1 MLAQLS
7 TFRRGVDNRYYS
19 VSTHANPRAKL
30 QRSLLYVP
38 SSNDRMLQKSLSSPS
53 DALIYDLE
61 DSVAPNEKE
70 RARSALLGFLQSQPA
85 EHASRTFVRLNAID
99 TPQFV
104 DDITTLLKWEHLQ
117 GIVMPKIHSAGYL
130 DKVASY
136 VPEGRPLSII
146 ASIESAR
153 GLWDAGHIAG
163 WRAGQGAGNK
173 VTVSSLL
180 ASTPKTNLAHVLT
193 DPFRPFAA
201 EDYCADTHIIRTKTR
216 QELLYPRSQMATAAK
231 AFGIQCIDMVCV
243 NYQDTPVLRDECE
256 EARRLGYDGKQAIHP
271 SQVEIIQWTFVPTE
285 KELTRAAKIVSQ
297 MAHSHASSTGAFGLD
312 SGSGDV
318 EMIDAPML
326 KQAEA
331 TIAKAKAAGLKI
343 PDV

>member
-1 MLAQLS
+1 MLARLS
-7 TFRRGVDNRYYS
+7 AFQGGVGTRSYS
-19 VSTHANPRAKL
+19 ASTHADPRAKL
-30 QRSLLYVP
+30 RRSLLYVP

-70 RARSALLGFLQSQPA
+70 RARTALLGFLQSQPR

-104 DDITTLLKWEHLQ
+104 GDITTVLKWEHLE
-117 GIVMPKIHSAGYL
+117 GIVMPKIHSASYL

-163 WRAGQGAGNK
+163 WKAGQGAGNK

-180 ASTPKTNLAHVLT
+180 
-193 DPFRPFAA
+193 
-201 EDYCADTHIIRTKTR
+201 
-216 QELLYPRSQMATAAK
+216 MATAAK

-243 NYQDTPVLRDECE
+243 NYKDTSVLRDECE

-271 SQVEIIQWTFVPTE
+271 NQVEIIQSTFVPTE
-285 KELTRAAKIVSQ
+285 K
-297 MAHSHASSTGAFGLD
+297 GAFGLD
-312 SGSGDV
+312 SGSGEV

>member
-1 MLAQLS
+1 
-7 TFRRGVDNRYYS
+7 
-19 VSTHANPRAKL
+19 
-30 QRSLLYVP
+30 
-38 SSNDRMLQKSLSSPS
+38 MLQKSLSSPS

-70 RARSALLGFLQSQPA
+70 RARTALLGFLQSQPR

-104 DDITTLLKWEHLQ
+104 GDITTVLKWEHLE
-117 GIVMPKIHSAGYL
+117 GIVMPKIHSASYL

-136 VPEGRPLSII
+136 VPEGRPFSII

-153 GLWDAGHIAG
+153 GLWDAGHIAS
-163 WRAGQGAGNK
+163 WKAGQGAGNK

-180 ASTPKTNLAHVLT
+180 
-193 DPFRPFAA
+193 
-201 EDYCADTHIIRTKTR
+201 
-216 QELLYPRSQMATAAK
+216 MATAAK

-243 NYQDTPVLRDECE
+243 NYKDTSVLRDECE

-271 SQVEIIQWTFVPTE
+271 NQVEIIQSTFVPTE
-285 KELTRAAKIVSQ
+285 KELIRAAKIISQ

-331 TIAKAKAAGLKI
+331 TIAKAKAVGLKI

>member
-1 MLAQLS
+1 MLARVS
-7 TFRRGVDNRYYS
+7 AFKRGVGARPYS
-19 VSTHANPRAKL
+19 AAAPINSQAKL

-53 DALIYDLE
+53 DAIIYDLE
-61 DSVAPNEKE
+61 DSVAPNEKD
-70 RARSALLGFLQSQPA
+70 RARIALLGFLQEQSP
-85 EHASRTFVRLNAID
+85 ERASGTFVRLNAID

-104 DDITTLLKWEHLQ
+104 NDITTVLKWPHLQ
-117 GIVMPKIHSAGYL
+117 GIVMPKIHSAEYL

-153 GLWDAGHIAG
+153 GLWDAGQIAG
-163 WRAGQGAGNK
+163 WKAGQGARNK

-180 ASTPKTNLAHVLT
+180 
-193 DPFRPFAA
+193 FAA

-243 NYQDTPVLRDECE
+243 NYQDPSILREECE

-271 SQVEIIQWTFVPTE
+271 SQVEIIQSTFVPTE
-285 KELTRAAKIVSQ
+285 KELVRAAKIVSQ
-297 MAHSHASSTGAFGLD
+297 MASSHASSTGAFGLD
-312 SGSGDV
+312 ASGSGDV

-343 PDV
+343 PDI

>member
-1 MLAQLS
+1 MLARVP
-7 TFRRGVDNRYYS
+7 TYKRGVGARRYS
-19 VSTHANPRAKL
+19 VATNAQAKL

-38 SSNDRMLQKSLSSPS
+38 SSNDRMLEKSLSSPS
-53 DALIYDLE
+53 DAIIYDLE
-61 DSVAPNEKE
+61 DSVAPSEKD
-70 RARSALLGFLQSQPA
+70 RARTALLGFLQGQSP
-85 EHASRTFVRLNAID
+85 EHASKTFVRLNAID

-104 DDITTLLKWEHLQ
+104 NDITTVLKWPHLQ
-117 GIVMPKIHSAGYL
+117 GIVMPKIHSAEYL

-163 WRAGQGAGNK
+163 WKAGQGAGNR
-173 VTVSSLL
+173 VAVSSLL
-180 ASTPKTNLAHVLT
+180 
-193 DPFRPFAA
+193 FAA

-231 AFGIQCIDMVCV
+231 AFGLQCIDMVCV
-243 NYQDTPVLRDECE
+243 NYQDPTLLREECE

-271 SQVEIIQWTFVPTE
+271 SQVETIQSTFIPTE
-285 KELTRAAKIVSQ
+285 KELERAAKIISQ
-297 MAHSHASSTGAFGLD
+297 MARSHASSTGAFGLA

-331 TIAKAKAAGLKI
+331 TIAKAKAAGLNI

>member
-1 MLAQLS
+1 MLARIPA
-7 TFRRGVDNRYYS
+7 FKRGLGVRPYS
-19 VSTHANPRAKL
+19 VPAQAKL

-53 DALIYDLE
+53 DAIIYDLE
-61 DSVAPNEKE
+61 DSVAPNEKD
-70 RARSALLGFLQSQPA
+70 RARIALLGFLQAQSP
-85 EHASRTFVRLNAID
+85 ERASRTYVRLNAID
-99 TPQFV
+99 TSQFV
-104 DDITTLLKWEHLQ
+104 GDITTVLKWPHLQ
-117 GIVMPKIHSAGYL
+117 GIVMPKIHSAEYL

-136 VPEGRPLSII
+136 VPQGRPLNII

-163 WRAGQGAGNK
+163 WKAGQGAGNQ

-180 ASTPKTNLAHVLT
+180 
-193 DPFRPFAA
+193 FAA

-216 QELLYPRSQMATAAK
+216 QELLYPRVQMATAAK

-243 NYQDTPVLRDECE
+243 NYQDPSVLRDECE

-271 SQVEIIQWTFVPTE
+271 SQVDIIQSTFVPTE
-285 KELTRAAKIVSQ
+285 KELVRAAKIVAQ
-297 MAHSHASSTGAFGLD
+297 MARSHASATGAFGLD
-312 SGSGDV
+312 ASGSGDV

>member
-1 MLAQLS
+1 MLARLGA
-7 TFRRGVDNRYYS
+7 FKRGVGVRSYS
-19 VSTHANPRAKL
+19 VSSYTDARSKL

-70 RARSALLGFLQSQPA
+70 RARTALLGFLQSQPP
-85 EHASRTFVRLNAID
+85 EHASRTLVRLNAID

-104 DDITTLLKWEHLQ
+104 DDITTVLKWEHLQ
-117 GIVMPKIHSAGYL
+117 GIVMPKIHSASYL
-130 DKVASY
+130 DQVASY
-136 VPEGRPLSII
+136 VPEGRPLNII

-163 WRAGQGAGNK
+163 WKAGQGSGNK
-173 VTVSSLL
+173 VAVSSLL
-180 ASTPKTNLAHVLT
+180 
-193 DPFRPFAA
+193 FAA
-201 EDYCADTHIIRTKTR
+201 EDYCADTRIIRTQTR

-231 AFGIQCIDMVCV
+231 AFGVQCIDMVCV
-243 NYQDTPVLRDECE
+243 NYKDTTVLRDECE

-271 SQVEIIQWTFVPTE
+271 NQVEIIQSTFVPTE
-285 KELTRAAKIVSQ
+285 KEITRAAKIISQ
-297 MAHSHASSTGAFGLD
+297 MARSHASSTGAFGLD
-312 SGSGDV
+312 SGSGNV

-326 KQAEA
+326 KQAET
-331 TIAKAKAAGLKI
+331 TIANAKAAGLKI

>member
-1 MLAQLS
+1 MLVG
-7 TFRRGVDNRYYS
+7 TGIFICKRGVGARFYS
-19 VSTHANPRAKL
+19 VASHTNAQARL

-38 SSNDRMLQKSLSSPS
+38 SSNERMLQKSLSSPS
-53 DALIYDLE
+53 DAIIYDLE
-61 DSVAPNEKE
+61 DSVAPKEKE
-70 RARSALLGFLQSQPA
+70 RARIALLGFLQDQPP
-85 EHASRTFVRLNAID
+85 ELASKTFVRLNAID

-104 DDITTLLKWEHLQ
+104 DDITTVLKWPHLQ
-117 GIVMPKIHSAGYL
+117 GIVMPKIHSAEYL
-130 DKVASY
+130 DKVSSY

-163 WRAGQGAGNK
+163 WKSSGQGAGNK

-180 ASTPKTNLAHVLT
+180 
-193 DPFRPFAA
+193 FAA

-231 AFGIQCIDMVCV
+231 AFGRQCIDMVCV
-243 NYQDTPVLRDECE
+243 NYQDPSVLREECE

-271 SQVEIIQWTFVPTE
+271 NQVEIIQSTFVPTE
-285 KELTRAAKIVSQ
+285 QELVRAAKIASQ
-297 MAHSHASSTGAFGLD
+297 MARSHASATGAFGLD
-312 SGSGDV
+312 ASGSGDV

-326 KQAEA
+326 KQAET

>member
-1 MLAQLS
+1 MLARIS
-7 TFRRGVDNRYYS
+7 APKRGVGARFYS
-19 VSTHANPRAKL
+19 AATPTNAQAKL

-38 SSNDRMLQKSLSSPS
+38 SSNDRMLEKSLSSPS
-53 DALIYDLE
+53 DAIIYDLE
-61 DSVAPNEKE
+61 DSVAPNEKQ
-70 RARSALLGFLQSQPA
+70 RARTALMGFLQRQSPDW
-85 EHASRTFVRLNAID
+85 ASRTFVRLNAID

-104 DDITTLLKWEHLQ
+104 GDITTVLKWPHLQ
-117 GIVMPKIHSAGYL
+117 GIVMPKIHSAEYL

-163 WRAGQGAGNK
+163 WKAGQGSGNK

-180 ASTPKTNLAHVLT
+180 
-193 DPFRPFAA
+193 FAA
-201 EDYCADTHIIRTKTR
+201 EDYCADTHVIRTKTR

-243 NYQDTPVLRDECE
+243 NYQDHSVLREECE

-271 SQVEIIQWTFVPTE
+271 NQVEIIQSTFVPTE
-285 KELTRAAKIVSQ
+285 KELVRAAKIVSQ
-297 MAHSHASSTGAFGLD
+297 MARSHASSTGAFGLD
-312 SGSGDV
+312 ASGSGDV

>member
-1 MLAQLS
+1 MLARIPSLRQGMGARL
-7 TFRRGVDNRYYS
+7 YS
-19 VSTHANPRAKL
+19 VATHTHSQSKL

-38 SSNDRMLQKSLSSPS
+38 SSNDRMLEKSLSSSS
-53 DALIYDLE
+53 DAIIYDLE

-70 RARSALLGFLQSQPA
+70 RARTTLLGFLQRQSLDW
-85 EHASRTFVRLNAID
+85 ASRTFVRLNAID

-104 DDITTLLKWEHLQ
+104 GDITTVLKWPHLQ
-117 GIVMPKIHSAGYL
+117 GIVMPKIHSAEYL

-136 VPEGRPLSII
+136 VLKVRSRPLSII

-153 GLWDAGHIAG
+153 GLWDSGHIAG
-163 WRAGQGAGNK
+163 WKAGQGSGNK

-180 ASTPKTNLAHVLT
+180 
-193 DPFRPFAA
+193 FAA

-243 NYQDTPVLRDECE
+243 NYQDHSILREECE
-256 EARRLGYDGKQAIHP
+256 EGRRLGYDGKQAIHP
-271 SQVEIIQWTFVPTE
+271 NQVEIIQSTFVPTE
-285 KELTRAAKIVSQ
+285 KELVRAAKIVSQ
-297 MAHSHASSTGAFGLD
+297 MARSHESATGAFGLD
-312 SGSGDV
+312 ASGSGDV